1 MSGNAIS
8 FSFEHAEKIYTE
20 MTALAEEAESE
31 IYKLRNQRDILS
43 ELSLQYEV
51 SELDEQIRKLMRV
64 CDDIRENA
72 EKLRRIT
79 EHYEETERLAADIVS
94 KLPERNL
101 FNDKKYDPAARIS
114 PGQLPVF
121 SDTIYSGNYIARE
134 EWLDD
139 LIFEW
144 RGEHEQV

>member
-1 MSGNAIS
+1 
-8 FSFEHAEKIYTE
+8 
-20 MTALAEEAESE
+20 MTALAEDAELE
-31 IYKLRNQRDILS
+31 IYKLRKQRDILS
-43 ELSLQYEV
+43 EMSLLREV
-51 SELDEQIRKLMRV
+51 SELNEQIQKLTRV

-79 EHYEETERLAADIVS
+79 EHYEETEHLAAVIVS

-114 PGQLPVF
+114 PGPLPVF

>member
-1 MSGNAIS
+1 
-8 FSFEHAEKIYTE
+8 
-20 MTALAEEAESE
+20 MTALAEDAELE
-31 IYKLRNQRDILS
+31 IYKLRKQRDILS
-43 ELSLQYEV
+43 EMSFLREV
-51 SELDEQIRKLMRV
+51 SELNEQIQKLTRV

-79 EHYEETERLAADIVS
+79 EHYEETEHLAAVIVS

-114 PGQLPVF
+114 PGPLPVF